1 MVSKRAQINQVA
13 ASKSCYWQTL
23 LRIEKC
29 FGISVMDW
37 IRDEKKSRFKYI
49 LEL

>member
-23 LRIEKC
+23 LSKGALT
-29 FGISVMDW
+29 FQYW
-37 IRDEKKSRFKYI
+37 IGLGMRKKVENLF
-49 LEL
+49 